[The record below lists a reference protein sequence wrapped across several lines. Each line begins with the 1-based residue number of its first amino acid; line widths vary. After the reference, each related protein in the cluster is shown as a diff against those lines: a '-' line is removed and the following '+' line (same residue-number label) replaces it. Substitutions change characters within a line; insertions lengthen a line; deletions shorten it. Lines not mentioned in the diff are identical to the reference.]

1 MNRNAASAQRQSA
14 ANLSDT
20 RGTRL
25 GSAILRG
32 ILSAFGP
39 AAVCFLVK
47 FIALV
52 YALTDRQAEQRA
64 LPYLEH
70 RFPGARGIRMKR
82 HVWRLFSA
90 QGEALIMAL
99 ALANGQAKVRECNAE
114 VFLPVKN
121 APGGL
126 VFLCSHFGAWQ
137 AAMHCVNAGGRR
149 VAFVAKP
156 DRNADVD
163 KSRAF
168 NGGETA
174 PMHIIDTSGA
184 FGGLLEAF
192 ETLES
197 GGAVGLMGDRCLET
211 DSVPVRFFGGTA
223 HFPAAAFF
231 LAAKAHVPVVP
242 FFLTRGRSCRE
253 LQLEFGTVVRPE
265 RPARGRSGV
274 KFQEYVQ
281 AYAADLER
289 MAMEHPYDCFLFE
302 NAWEDRT

>member
-1 MNRNAASAQRQSA
+1 MNRASASRQTA

-32 ILSAFGP
+32 ILSIFGP
-39 AAVCFLVK
+39 AAACFLVK

-52 YALTDRQAEQRA
+52 YTLTDRQAEQRV
-64 LPYLEH
+64 LPYLKR
-70 RFPGARGIRMKR
+70 RFPEARGLRMKR
-82 HVWRLFSA
+82 HVWRLFTA

-99 ALANGQAKVRECNAE
+99 ALANGQAKVRERNAD
-114 VFLPVKN
+114 VFRPVRD

-137 AAMHCVNAGGRR
+137 AAMHCVDAGSRR

-156 DRNADVD
+156 DRNANVD

-174 PMHIIDTSGA
+174 PMRIIDTAGA

-192 ETLES
+192 EVLEA

-211 DSVPVRFFGGTA
+211 DSVPVRFFGETA

-242 FFLTRGRSCRE
+242 FFLTRGGSYRE
-253 LQLEFGTVVRPE
+253 LQLEFGTVVRPA
-265 RPARGRSGV
+265 RPVRGGGTGI
-274 KFQEYVQ
+274 KDQADVQ
-281 AYAADLER
+281 TYAADLER
-289 MAMEHPYDCFLFE
+289 MAMAHPYDCFLFE
-302 NAWEDRT
+302 NAWEERA